1 MSTLIRP
8 ELSETNRYWIEKHRY
23 YELKHFCLQYPLW
36 RHAYN
41 SLIDYPGSW
50 PQLVPPC
57 KTNVVSDPVTKHI
70 DERLYYAD
78 RMKMVEQVA
87 KETDEEL
94 FKNITA
100 NGTYTDTNVTVGVV
114 YYYSAFPYTSTGAYN
129 RSEANRTSVTPKK
142 RDYLFGYDL
151 VKATSSPT
159 GRVTNAH
166 WFGS

>member
-70 DERLYYAD
+70 DDMPNEPYVISPDDYGENDNYTQISLVYYAGD
-78 RMKMVEQVA
+78 GVLADDEDEVVEDI
-87 KETDEEL
+87 ED
-94 FKNITA
+94 
-100 NGTYTDTNVTVGVV
+100 TVGEDFAEHFGEYEDDSVFIRNDRLRCD
-114 YYYSAFPYTSTGAYN
+114 YEILRDN
-129 RSEANRTSVTPKK
+129 RSFSDVAE
-142 RDYLFGYDL
+142 
-151 VKATSSPT
+151 
-159 GRVTNAH
+159 
-166 WFGS
+166 GSNY

>member
-41 SLIDYPGSW
+41 SLIVYPCSW

-57 KTNVVSDPVTKHI
+57 KTNVVSDPITKHI
-70 DERLYYAD
+70 DERMYYAD

-94 FKNITA
+94 SCYILETITEGISYDHLKA
-100 NGTYTDTNVTVGVV
+100 RTGIPCCKDV
-114 YYYSAFPYTSTGAYN
+114 YY
-129 RSEANRTSVTPKK
+129 
-142 RDYLFGYDL
+142 DL
-151 VKATSSPT
+151 YRRFFWLLSKE
-159 GRVTNAH
+159 RQ
-166 WFGS
+166 

>member
-57 KTNVVSDPVTKHI
+57 KTNVVSDPVLQGCLL
-70 DERLYYAD
+70 RL
-78 RMKMVEQVA
+78 VQ
-87 KETDEEL
+87 
-94 FKNITA
+94 
-100 NGTYTDTNVTVGVV
+100 TV
-114 YYYSAFPYTSTGAYN
+114 F
-129 RSEANRTSVTPKK
+129 
-142 RDYLFGYDL
+142 L
-151 VKATSSPT
+151 AT
-159 GRVTNAH
+159 
-166 WFGS
+166 

>member
-57 KTNVVSDPVTKHI
+57 KTKAASSSDSNSPLRPPTSLEAQENLMISLAVQCAEKQLRDGTASSQVITHYLKLGSSKERIEKEILEKRKELIEAKTKNLNSNS
-70 DERLYYAD
+70 E
-78 RMKMVEQVA
+78 A
-87 KETDEEL
+87 KELYNKALEAFRRYSGAGGDDDE
-94 FKNITA
+94 
-100 NGTYTDTNVTVGVV
+100 Y
-114 YYYSAFPYTSTGAYN
+114 
-129 RSEANRTSVTPKK
+129 
-142 RDYLFGYDL
+142 
-151 VKATSSPT
+151 
-159 GRVTNAH
+159 
-166 WFGS
+166 

>member
-57 KTNVVSDPVTKHI
+57 KTNAYDFNSVNCCVH
-70 DERLYYAD
+70 LYF
-78 RMKMVEQVA
+78 VH
-87 KETDEEL
+87 
-94 FKNITA
+94 
-100 NGTYTDTNVTVGVV
+100 G
-114 YYYSAFPYTSTGAYN
+114 
-129 RSEANRTSVTPKK
+129 
-142 RDYLFGYDL
+142 
-151 VKATSSPT
+151 
-159 GRVTNAH
+159 
-166 WFGS
+166 

>member
-57 KTNVVSDPVTKHI
+57 KTNAVSDPVTKHI

-78 RMKMVEQVA
+78 RMKMVERVA

-94 FKNITA
+94 SCYILEAITEGISYDHLKA
-100 NGTYTDTNVTVGVV
+100 RTGIPCCKDV
-114 YYYSAFPYTSTGAYN
+114 YY
-129 RSEANRTSVTPKK
+129 
-142 RDYLFGYDL
+142 DL
-151 VKATSSPT
+151 YRRFFWLLNKE
-159 GRVTNAH
+159 RQ
-166 WFGS
+166 

>member
-57 KTNVVSDPVTKHI
+57 KTKALFSYILSTMAGLCLVGGIAVLSGG
-70 DERLYYAD
+70 
-78 RMKMVEQVA
+78 
-87 KETDEEL
+87 KE
-94 FKNITA
+94 
-100 NGTYTDTNVTVGVV
+100 
-114 YYYSAFPYTSTGAYN
+114 
-129 RSEANRTSVTPKK
+129 
-142 RDYLFGYDL
+142 
-151 VKATSSPT
+151 
-159 GRVTNAH
+159 
-166 WFGS
+166 

>member
-87 KETDEEL
+87 KETDED
-94 FKNITA
+94 ISC
-100 NGTYTDTNVTVGVV
+100 YI
-114 YYYSAFPYTSTGAYN
+114 
-129 RSEANRTSVTPKK
+129 
-142 RDYLFGYDL
+142 
-151 VKATSSPT
+151 
-159 GRVTNAH
+159 
-166 WFGS
+166 FGSYNGGYFIRPFESQNRHPMLQGCLLRLVQTVFLAT

>member
-57 KTNVVSDPVTKHI
+57 KTNVVSDPVIHDKICQCVGDH
-70 DERLYYAD
+70 D
-78 RMKMVEQVA
+78 R
-87 KETDEEL
+87 
-94 FKNITA
+94 
-100 NGTYTDTNVTVGVV
+100 TYDVRILRKQQRAGLKPM
-114 YYYSAFPYTSTGAYN
+114 Y
-129 RSEANRTSVTPKK
+129 RQ
-142 RDYLFGYDL
+142 
-151 VKATSSPT
+151 ATQQGG
-159 GRVTNAH
+159 GRQIAGNAH
-166 WFGS
+166 RYQRD

>member
-57 KTNVVSDPVTKHI
+57 KTNVISDPVTKHI

-78 RMKMVEQVA
+78 RMKMVERVA

-94 FKNITA
+94 SCYILEAITEGISYDHLKA
-100 NGTYTDTNVTVGVV
+100 RTGIPCCKDV
-114 YYYSAFPYTSTGAYN
+114 YY
-129 RSEANRTSVTPKK
+129 
-142 RDYLFGYDL
+142 DL
-151 VKATSSPT
+151 YRRFFWLLNKE
-159 GRVTNAH
+159 RQ
-166 WFGS
+166 

>member
-57 KTNVVSDPVTKHI
+57 KTNVISDPVTKHI

-78 RMKMVEQVA
+78 RMKMVERVA

-94 FKNITA
+94 SCYILEAITEGISYDHLKA
-100 NGTYTDTNVTVGVV
+100 RTGIHVVRMFITTCTDGFSGCLVRRDGNEDCR
-114 YYYSAFPYTSTGAYN
+114 YC
-129 RSEANRTSVTPKK
+129 SEKSLSLQLPE
-142 RDYLFGYDL
+142 L
-151 VKATSSPT
+151 PE
-159 GRVTNAH
+159 
-166 WFGS
+166 

>member
-57 KTNVVSDPVTKHI
+57 KTNVVSDPVGIFT
-70 DERLYYAD
+70 R
-78 RMKMVEQVA
+78 
-87 KETDEEL
+87 TDY
-94 FKNITA
+94 
-100 NGTYTDTNVTVGVV
+100 GRCQ
-114 YYYSAFPYTSTGAYN
+114 SP
-129 RSEANRTSVTPKK
+129 
-142 RDYLFGYDL
+142 GYC
-151 VKATSSPT
+151 
-159 GRVTNAH
+159 
-166 WFGS
+166 

>member
-8 ELSETNRYWIEKHRY
+8 ELSETNHYWIEKHRY

-57 KTNVVSDPVTKHI
+57 KTNVVSDPITKHI
-70 DERLYYAD
+70 DERMYYAD

-94 FKNITA
+94 ELLCF
-100 NGTYTDTNVTVGVV
+100 
-114 YYYSAFPYTSTGAYN
+114 
-129 RSEANRTSVTPKK
+129 
-142 RDYLFGYDL
+142 RDNDYADQRRHFY
-151 VKATSSPT
+151 
-159 GRVTNAH
+159 
-166 WFGS
+166 GSYHNH

>member
-1 MSTLIRP
+1 MEGRTRMSTLIRP

-94 FKNITA
+94 SCYILEAITEGISYDRLKA
-100 NGTYTDTNVTVGVV
+100 RTGIPCCKDV
-114 YYYSAFPYTSTGAYN
+114 YY
-129 RSEANRTSVTPKK
+129 
-142 RDYLFGYDL
+142 DL
-151 VKATSSPT
+151 YRRFFWLLSKE
-159 GRVTNAH
+159 RQ
-166 WFGS
+166 

>member
-57 KTNVVSDPVTKHI
+57 KTC
-70 DERLYYAD
+70 
-78 RMKMVEQVA
+78 
-87 KETDEEL
+87 
-94 FKNITA
+94 
-100 NGTYTDTNVTVGVV
+100 
-114 YYYSAFPYTSTGAYN
+114 
-129 RSEANRTSVTPKK
+129 
-142 RDYLFGYDL
+142 DYLPYIPREREF
-151 VKATSSPT
+151 
-159 GRVTNAH
+159 RNE
-166 WFGS
+166 

>member
-78 RMKMVEQVA
+78 RMKMVERLQ
-87 KETDEEL
+87 
-94 FKNITA
+94 
-100 NGTYTDTNVTVGVV
+100 
-114 YYYSAFPYTSTGAYN
+114 
-129 RSEANRTSVTPKK
+129 KK
-142 RDYLFGYDL
+142 RTKSFHVIFWKL
-151 VKATSSPT
+151 
-159 GRVTNAH
+159 
-166 WFGS
+166 

>member
-94 FKNITA
+94 SCYILEAITEGISYDHLKA
-100 NGTYTDTNVTVGVV
+100 RTGIPCCKDVYWIASNFGVNRSLVGTILLSEVCINRIQMVTVGTMF
-114 YYYSAFPYTSTGAYN
+114 A
-129 RSEANRTSVTPKK
+129 RM
-142 RDYLFGYDL
+142 
-151 VKATSSPT
+151 
-159 GRVTNAH
+159 
-166 WFGS
+166 